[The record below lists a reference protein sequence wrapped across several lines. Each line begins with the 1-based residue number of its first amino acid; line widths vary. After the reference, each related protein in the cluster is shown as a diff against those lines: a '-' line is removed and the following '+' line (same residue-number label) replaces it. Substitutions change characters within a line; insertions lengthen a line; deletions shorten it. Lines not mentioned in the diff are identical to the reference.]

1 MVLSSSNGTQLTIE
15 QLTQAK
21 ALLLQCEDRIKEI
34 NEGFYYSTILPVEFN
49 ATTCPELD
57 EVLKRIKATVGRLEE
72 IVYKKE
78 EELSHDD
85 ER

>member
-15 QLTQAK
+15 QLIQAQ
-21 ALLLQCEDRIKEI
+21 AWLLQCEDRIKEI
-34 NEGFYYSTILPVEFN
+34 NEGTYYSTVPPVEFN

-57 EVLKRIKATVGRLEE
+57 GVLKRIKATVNRLEE
-72 IVYKKE
+72 IAYKKE